1 MQRSSRTRI
10 EYREQSMGKLTCT
23 PLIDYYYGHEYNY
36 TYDCT
41 HRYWLKSSVSLVTI
55 MVVISVGIELDSLG
69 LGSFVTGSWQ
79 QGRRGREGV
88 VDREGYRV
96 GRLQMN

>member
-1 MQRSSRTRI
+1 MQRKKRTRI
-10 EYREQSMGKLTCT
+10 EYREQGMGKLTCT

-55 MVVISVGIELDSLG
+55 MG
-69 LGSFVTGSWQ
+69 LTWIIGETNREFV
-79 QGRRGREGV
+79 
-88 VDREGYRV
+88 
-96 GRLQMN
+96 M